1 MLASSCSLLSSFFMK
16 EEFRDSERLS
26 NLPKVTEPKRV
37 DETRFLRCRRRR
49 LSNLREG
56 LTGQIFQ
63 P

>member
-1 MLASSCSLLSSFFMK
+1 MK